1 MPKFMKDS
9 ALMLLDGGI
18 ESYLLGLYGLTL
30 PSTRLRRKQ
39 ETRYAP
45 VMGLFGAAV
54 ELIVKACLVQA
65 KGLLAM
71 YKNGDVSSGVYKF
84 GSEVLDEFQKE
95 IREDSSNISFVWKS
109 QTDKDDQKEQLIFY
123 LKKFRLLQDLRA
135 NGLHAGIGCSRDVAV
150 LTANDIYQFILLL
163 SQGKKLKAYLKNIPA
178 PESTV
183 RDREAIIEDLSRR
196 LTTRHTVEDKIGC
209 LRNMYLVLPYI
220 PEMEP
225 DWIKPFEKTAIVP
238 PTVNDV
244 NYLVKTLTDAHNIYL
259 LKNRGGKDGV
269 PVRVEPE
276 NPNALPI
283 AIQNI
288 KRTLSTIPDQ
298 FNNDILTAN
307 TRLEQKRLD
316 LPIDDFLLD
325 LFALGLENAKVL
337 QEGTKL
343 TAQQAWP
350 FVASGFS
357 SAGTPRPCWEFVQK
371 CDELDKLL
379 SFLTRSD
386 KIGNGYFSRR
396 SASVIK
402 CVNAIKNGSVV
413 DLGREKDGIFGEIK
427 PYVQNY
433 IKKNSDNPFT
443 PAFIRRY
450 PLPSET
456 SEYLR
461 EFVAG
466 NLSAG
471 NALERILNRET
482 LDSNERKAAIA
493 LIKLCSTYE
502 NRNGLVAVLRTKHLS
517 GYHSEARKI
526 MFFIDSYHFG
536 AKLF

>member
-1 MPKFMKDS
+1 M
-9 ALMLLDGGI
+9 
-18 ESYLLGLYGLTL
+18 
-30 PSTRLRRKQ
+30 
-39 ETRYAP
+39 
-45 VMGLFGAAV
+45 
-54 ELIVKACLVQA
+54 
-65 KGLLAM
+65 
-71 YKNGDVSSGVYKF
+71 
-84 GSEVLDEFQKE
+84 
-95 IREDSSNISFVWKS
+95 WKS

-163 SQGKKLKAYLKNIPA
+163 SQGKKLEAYLKNIPA

-244 NYLVKTLTDAHNIYL
+244 NYLVKTLTDAHSIYL

-298 FNNDILTAN
+298 FNNDTLTAN

-343 TAQQAWP
+343 TAQQA
-350 FVASGFS
+350 
-357 SAGTPRPCWEFVQK
+357 
-371 CDELDKLL
+371 
-379 SFLTRSD
+379 
-386 KIGNGYFSRR
+386 
-396 SASVIK
+396 
-402 CVNAIKNGSVV
+402 
-413 DLGREKDGIFGEIK
+413 
-427 PYVQNY
+427 
-433 IKKNSDNPFT
+433 
-443 PAFIRRY
+443 
-450 PLPSET
+450 
-456 SEYLR
+456 
-461 EFVAG
+461 
-466 NLSAG
+466 
-471 NALERILNRET
+471 
-482 LDSNERKAAIA
+482 
-493 LIKLCSTYE
+493 
-502 NRNGLVAVLRTKHLS
+502 
-517 GYHSEARKI
+517 
-526 MFFIDSYHFG
+526 
-536 AKLF
+536 